1 MNSKAVSIRVRPS
14 VCGPRRCNSGR
25 GRGTTLALLASVT
38 FAACSPSAGRT
49 PVPSTDATATTA
61 RALKGTVSP
70 ASETTL
76 ENPGGNSVVPSWVSP
91 VTAAGRERMEEIRQQ
106 ITALQLPSLD
116 KQGTIDLRGV
126 TLQSGIHVLR
136 STCGQQVAT
145 YTATCTTTRG
155 TLPVAVGATPVVG
168 GAGSTVLGAQA
179 STTGIAST
187 GAGGPLGNATTAAA
201 GARQASQS
209 VAGSASTSASGQV
222 LEEYSVTRYTGAS
235 VSDVA
240 VILADKVVFDHATVT
255 LSDAVRELWIVAE
268 TIESEDSVITW
279 SRASSP
285 ADPITG
291 VPTCGG
297 DGNGYNPHQ
306 LSTGSHFTAL
316 SGSDGSPGHPGSR
329 GNDGVHAPDVFVY
342 LKRFTDDG
350 AFHVSLPAIQ
360 VQGQQGGAGQPG
372 QCGGD
377 GGDGAK
383 GADARQDP
391 FNCAQGPGHGGD
403 GGDGADGS
411 SGGLGGPGGDG
422 GNVYIHFVE
431 LPNVAVQSSIHNTA
445 GGRGGGGPAGQ
456 PGRGGEGGDEGEGKW
471 PYCVDAPERAG
482 SDGADGATGRA
493 GVRGADGDTGDL
505 DWILIGAAEWEAA
518 FTAPYLQS
526 ASPTV
531 AFAGESFT
539 LQTLNVTGVATVTVD
554 DEYSFSAPAMTFP
567 LVSLGGGAYR
577 WSDTST
583 TPAGKYLV
591 TVTRQHDGR
600 VTENAYSLEI
610 KPVIEQVS
618 FTSPF
623 DAVYGGTARILGK
636 GLRDD
641 ATIVLD
647 GTDIGRGTFTI
658 CSVSCPIGM
667 QALAFTIPVTPTD
680 GLFFVRDDGV
690 TPHTVFLDQPYP
702 LANSDRA
709 EFLLKRQAGL
719 TFRPSVNGYPFDNG
733 TLTAVA
739 KIDANANPWQNF
751 RETYGGLEVD
761 AANILFAPMVGV
773 AYAGWR
779 GFWAARDSALCTG
792 ISSSVLADY
801 FQGATG
807 INNTLTGDVA
817 HTVMVR
823 QGKLLSQEW
832 LGSLTGQT
840 VLGASFTSGATVD
853 KVTRFMETGN
863 DVGGGDAPVMIMLP
877 SVNVYLALVLA
888 TAITSFNPGNIQDA
902 FENVVASLGDAH
914 SLAPFNVVYA
924 NPADPTPA
932 RIYFYDSNYPN
943 VDTAYMTV
951 GNGGRSF
958 TYDMF
963 DSSVNAYLFSNA
975 NSFTLGYAT
984 VDFLHADVS
993 MPLVPLP

>member
-1 MNSKAVSIRVRPS
+1 MNSKALTMLATI
-14 VCGPRRCNSGR
+14 
-25 GRGTTLALLASVT
+25 TL
-38 FAACSPSAGRT
+38 AACSRSAGRT
-49 PVPSTDATATTA
+49 PRPSTDATATTT
-61 RALKGTVSP
+61 RALKDTAASP
-70 ASETTL
+70 GSETTPH
-76 ENPGGNSVVPSWVSP
+76 NPNGNTVVPSWVSP
-91 VTAAGRERMEEIRQQ
+91 VTAAGRERMAEIKQQ
-106 ITALQLPSLD
+106 ITALQLQSLE

-126 TLQSGIHVLR
+126 TLGSGIHVLR
-136 STCGQQVAT
+136 YTCGQQVAT

-155 TLPVAVGATPVVG
+155 TLPVAAGATPVI
-168 GAGSTVLGAQA
+168 GAAV
-179 STTGIAST
+179 TT
-187 GAGGPLGNATTAAA
+187 AA
-201 GARQASQS
+201 GARQASQPP
-209 VAGSASTSASGQV
+209 VGSSSTSASAPV
-222 LEEYSVTRYTGAS
+222 LQEYSVTRYTGAS

-255 LSDAVRELWIVAE
+255 LSDGVRELWIVAE

-279 SRASSP
+279 SRASGP
-285 ADPITG
+285 ADPIAA
-291 VPTCGG
+291 VSTCAG

-306 LSTGSHFTAL
+306 LSTGSNFTAL
-316 SGSDGSPGHPGSR
+316 SGSDGSPGHGGSL
-329 GNDGVHAPDVFVY
+329 GNTGVHAPDVFIY
-342 LKRFTDDG
+342 LKRFTADG
-350 AFHVSLPAIQ
+350 AFHVSLPAIR

-391 FNCAQGPGHGGD
+391 FNCTQGPGHGGD

-411 SGGLGGPGGDG
+411 SGGPGGPGGDG
-422 GNVYIHFVE
+422 GNIYVNFVE

-445 GGRGGGGPAGQ
+445 GGRGGDGGPAGL

-482 SDGADGATGRA
+482 SDGADGDSGRA
-493 GVRGADGDTGDL
+493 GLRGADGDTGDL
-505 DWILIGAAEWEAA
+505 DWILIPAAEWEAA

-531 AFAGESFT
+531 AYAGESFT
-539 LQTLNVTGVATVTVD
+539 LHTLNVTGAATVTVH
-554 DEYSFSAPAMTFP
+554 DEYRFSQPAMTFP
-567 LVSLGGGAYR
+567 LLSLGGDVYR
-577 WSDTST
+577 WTDTSAM
-583 TPAGKYLV
+583 PAGKYLV

-600 VTENAYSLEI
+600 VTENEYSLEI

-618 FTSPF
+618 FASPF

-647 GTDIGRGTFTI
+647 GTDIGRGTFTV
-658 CSVSCPIGM
+658 CSVSCPVGM
-667 QALAFTIPVTPTD
+667 QALAFTIPVKPTD

-702 LANSDRA
+702 VADSDRM

-719 TFRPSVNGYPFDNG
+719 TFRPTVNGYPFNNR

-761 AANILFAPMVGV
+761 AANVLYAPMVAI

-807 INNTLTGDVA
+807 INNTLPGDVA
-817 HTVMVR
+817 HAVMVR

-863 DVGGGDAPVMIMLP
+863 DVGGGDVPVMIMLP

-888 TAITSFNPGNIQDA
+888 TAITSFNPGSIQDA
-902 FENVVASLGDAH
+902 FENVVASVSDAH

-943 VDTAYMTV
+943 VDTAFMTI

-963 DSSVNAYLFSNA
+963 DSSVNPYLFSNA
-975 NSFTLGYAT
+975 NSFTLGYGT

-993 MPLVPLP
+993 LPLVPLP